1 MDAGKGH
8 GDLRGAARGLLGADF
23 IYIDALDIIMT
34 DNACTAIF
42 TNHHWLGTHKV
53 TGILRQRCVGNL
65 TIHVHLNML
74 P

>member
-23 IYIDALDIIMT
+23 VYIDAFDIIVT

-42 TNHHWLGTHKV
+42 TDHHWLGIRKV
-53 TGILRQRCVGNL
+53 TGILRQRRVGNL
-65 TIHVHLNML
+65 TTHEYAAAA
-74 P
+74 